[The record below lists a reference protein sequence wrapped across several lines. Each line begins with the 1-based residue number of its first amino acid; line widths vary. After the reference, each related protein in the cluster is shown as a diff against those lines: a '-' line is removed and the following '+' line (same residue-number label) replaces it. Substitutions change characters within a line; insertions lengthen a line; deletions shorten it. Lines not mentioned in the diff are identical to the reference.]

1 MQQRRKRYQTGS
13 VVLDPRTQ
21 TWFFRWYEGKTR
33 RAERIGTKKQ
43 YRTKAEA
50 MRASEGM
57 RLRINN
63 PEAVPTAITVGQ
75 VVQRYI
81 LERMPPRHSTSRGYK
96 GKLKIIQR
104 DWGTKIFPLKA
115 YEVEQWLKTLK
126 STSTGKP
133 YAPKTKSHIK
143 NMLGI
148 LYDCAMLWEYVPT
161 ERNPI
166 SLVRVAG
173 AGKRTKEPVI
183 LNMDEFRKLLA
194 EVTEEPYRTMVLLA
208 ACLGLRT
215 SEILGLCW
223 GDFDWL
229 RSEVSIQRAVVEG
242 YTDDTKTVA
251 SRRKLPLDAAVL
263 TALKSWKLKTQFP
276 ADSDYVFASPVKL
289 GRKPLN
295 SNSAQRDKLRPAS
308 IRAGLS
314 PIGWHSLRH
323 SYRSWLDEVGVP
335 VSVQKE
341 LMRHSTI
348 AMTMDG
354 YGRGVASAN
363 RDANSRLVGK
373 LLDETSWQG
382 SEQSVQ

>member
-1 MQQRRKRYQTGS
+1 MQQRRKRYQIGS

-33 RAERIGTKKQ
+33 KAERIGTAKQ
-43 YRTKAEA
+43 YPTKADA
-50 MRASEGM
+50 MRAAEGM

-63 PEAVPTAITVGQ
+63 PEASPAVTVGQ
-75 VVQRYI
+75 VAQRYI
-81 LERMPPRHSTSRGYK
+81 LERMPRRHSTSRGYK
-96 GKLKIIQR
+96 VKLKIIQR
-104 DWGTKIFPLKA
+104 DWGTKAFPLKA

-126 STSTGKP
+126 SPSTGKV

-143 NMLGI
+143 NLLSI
-148 LYDCAMLWEYVPT
+148 LHDCAMLWEYIPVD
-161 ERNPI
+161 RNPVG
-166 SLVRVAG
+166 LVRVAG

-183 LNMDEFRKLLA
+183 LSMDEFRKLLA
-194 EVTEEPYRTMVLLA
+194 EVTEEPYRAMVLLA
-208 ACLGLRT
+208 ACLGLRI
-215 SEILGLCW
+215 SEILGLRW

-229 RSEVSIQRAVVEG
+229 RSEVSIQRGVVEG
-242 YTDDTKTVA
+242 YTDDTKTLA
-251 SRRKLPLDAAVL
+251 SRKKLPLDVAVM

-276 ADSDYVFASPVKL
+276 ADNDYVFASPVLL
-289 GRKPLN
+289 GGKPLN

-323 SYRSWLDEVGVP
+323 SYRTWLDEVGAP

-348 AMTMDG
+348 SMTMDG

-363 RDANSRLVGK
+363 REANSRLVGR
-373 LLDETSWQG
+373 LLDETNGQG